1 MFLLAQVLLFNE
13 RIRIKFVAHLTL
25 LTAGK
30 CQHGQTRSQY
40 YWYKRSAASISHFNI
55 SFSALEQGW
64 CSGVSTRRLPPVID
78 QCGPGSR
85 PAIDAI

>member
-30 CQHGQTRSQY
+30 LSARTNRSQY

-55 SFSALEQGW
+55 SFCALEQGW

-85 PAIDAI
+85 PGIDAI